1 MMTDTEFKTLLSN
14 EVIKAESALVNNG
27 DINGVVL
34 NGEQNAINEE
44 WRAVL
49 DNAFELIADFAQRHK
64 VKDM

>member
-1 MMTDTEFKTLLSN
+1 MTDAEFKTLLST

-49 DNAFELIADFAQRHK
+49 DDAFQLIADFAQRHK

>member
-1 MMTDTEFKTLLSN
+1 MTDAEFKTLLSN

>member
-1 MMTDTEFKTLLSN
+1 MTDTEFKTLLSN

>member
-1 MMTDTEFKTLLSN
+1 MTDAEFKTLLSN

-49 DNAFELIADFAQRHK
+49 DDAFQLIADFAQRHK